1 IFSSFYV
8 DFGNETCIEYMRSM
22 VIDLATL
29 LRQPTF
35 CSYCDKFIYGL
46 GKQGCRMVVHKKCHD
61 SVQAVCPNSKEMDE
75 HHHQENVEGV
85 VAHQLS
91 KKTFLR
97 PTFCEHCGSLIYG
110 LMKQGL
116 KCGECHRTY
125 HKRCQR
131 NLSTCNTRNAI
142 LSH

>member
-1 IFSSFYV
+1 
-8 DFGNETCIEYMRSM
+8 M
-22 VIDLATL
+22 LTL
-29 LRQPTF
+29 LPKIF
-35 CSYCDKFIYGL
+35 ANI
-46 GKQGCRMVVHKKCHD
+46 GCRMVVHKKCHD

-116 KCGECHRTY
+116 KCGGDY
-125 HKRCQR
+125 FVGFF
-131 NLSTCNTRNAI
+131 
-142 LSH
+142 